1 MEFLLVIPA
10 LACPIGMAVC
20 VWMMAR
26 HMGGSK
32 GGDQAQPRAEQAKP
46 ERARV
51 RADPGPASRV

>member
-32 GGDQAQPRAEQAKP
+32 GEDQAQPRAEQASG
-46 ERARV
+46 R
-51 RADPGPASRV
+51 G